1 MSMSGDLRD
10 RLKTGTVAG
19 ARIYRDERPPKSP
32 LPAVRM
38 QVISDPR
45 PSTMEGRQALRE
57 TTVQCDCM
65 GTERAEADQ
74 LAEQVIAIAEQAGTV
89 GTTSFQRSFVDGLR
103 TYSERSTDGVVTY
116 VSSLDLRVWHQPA
129 A

>member
-10 RLKTGTVAG
+10 RLKTAAIAG

-38 QVISDPR
+38 QVVSDPR

-57 TTVQCDCM
+57 TTVQFDCM
-65 GTERAEADQ
+65 GTERAEADD
-74 LAEQVIAIAEQAGTV
+74 LAEQVIALAEQAGTV
-89 GTTSFQRSFVDGLR
+89 GATSFQRSFVDSLR
-103 TYSERSTDGVVTY
+103 TYSERSPEGVVTY
-116 VSSLDLRVWHQPA
+116 VSSLDLRVWHSPA

>member
-10 RLKTGTVAG
+10 RLKAAG
-19 ARIYRDERPPKSP
+19 LAGERVYRDERPPKSP

-38 QVISDPR
+38 LVTSDPR

-57 TTVQCDCM
+57 TTVQFDCM
-65 GTERAEADQ
+65 GTERAEADD
-74 LAEQVIAIAEQAGTV
+74 LAEQLITVAEQAGTV
-89 GTTSFQRSFVDGLR
+89 GATSFQRSFVDSVR
-103 TYSERSTDGVVTY
+103 TYSERSADGVVTY

>member
-10 RLKTGTVAG
+10 RLKTAAIAG
-19 ARIYRDERPPKSP
+19 RRIYRDERPAGSP

-38 QVISDPR
+38 QVVSDPR

-57 TTVQCDCM
+57 TTVQFDCM
-65 GTERAEADQ
+65 GTERAEADD
-74 LAEQVIAIAEQAGTV
+74 LAEQVIALAEQAGTV
-89 GTTSFQRSFVDGLR
+89 GTTSFHRSFVDSLR

-116 VSSLDLRVWHQPA
+116 VSSLDLRVWHSPA